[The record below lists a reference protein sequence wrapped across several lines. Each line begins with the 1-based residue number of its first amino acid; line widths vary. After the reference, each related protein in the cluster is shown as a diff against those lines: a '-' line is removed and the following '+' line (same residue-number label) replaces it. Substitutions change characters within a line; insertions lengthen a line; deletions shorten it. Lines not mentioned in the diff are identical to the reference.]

1 MPAMKKVDKLILQAF
16 AGPFILSFF
25 VVVFILLTQHMLKYF
40 DDIIGKDL
48 GWDVIGQLLFYFAVF
63 LTPSALPLGVLF
75 ASLIAFGNLGEHFE
89 LTAIKSAGVSLI
101 RVIQPIFI
109 FVLFLTIIAFHVN
122 NNLVPRAALEA
133 YSLLYD
139 IKQKKPALELREG
152 TFYNGIPEVSIKVD
166 QKLQDGITLK
176 NIIIYDH
183 RKRTGNKDV
192 TVADSGRM
200 YTILNQQ
207 YLKLELF
214 NGYNYTEGSQAGQ
227 DLTGHAHQPD
237 LQAISRSKFARSQ
250 LIFDLS
256 SFSLNRTDKKWFQGN
271 RIMRNLTQ
279 LDGDLDSI
287 NAEIEAQRAK
297 LYHGRSGYFANL
309 ERDLSPTVY
318 QAVEPAKQ
326 HRATGWERADSVG
339 QRTEEPTSN
348 NPPVSPLKRL
358 KLKKLNRRNDS
369 SSQVTAVS
377 KNLPEDQPVDVPNQ
391 KISEKIDSILST
403 TVDASAVSQ
412 AAARARM
419 IKSEISNTLT
429 TTDYYKTEWRTYHI
443 QWHKIWA
450 SSLACIAMFLIG
462 APLGAIIKK
471 GGLGV
476 PFIVSVFFFILY
488 YMLYILGEKWAKT
501 GFIPVIPGVWAA
513 DTILF
518 MIGLLFL
525 RQARLDARLFDA
537 DYYLIAIEKLGKRL
551 QSKLAIGK

>member
-1 MPAMKKVDKLILQAF
+1 MKKIDKLILQAF

-63 LTPSALPLGVLF
+63 LTPSALPLGMLF

-89 LTAIKSAGVSLI
+89 LTAVKSAGVSLL

-109 FVLFLTIIAFHVN
+109 FVLFLTVLAFHVN

-166 QKLQDGITLK
+166 KKLPDGVSLK

-183 RKRTGNKDV
+183 RKRDGNKDV
-192 TVADSGRM
+192 TIADSGRM
-200 YTILNQQ
+200 YTIYNQR

-227 DLTGHAHQPD
+227 DLTSKVRQPN
-237 LQAISRSKFARSQ
+237 LQAISRSQFVRSQ

-271 RIMRNLTQ
+271 RIMRNLRQ

-287 NAEIEAQRAK
+287 GNEIEAQK
-297 LYHGRSGYFANL
+297 LKLLQHRSGYFANL
-309 ERDLSPTVY
+309 ERDI
-318 QAVEPAKQ
+318 APAFQ
-326 HRATGWERADSVG
+326 VAEFTSASSATGWELPDSKIEQQPDHSSSNQPDRPNLRKKLKLLAPKADSAAG
-339 QRTEEPTSN
+339 SPAFNQHQKRGSAGTE
-348 NPPVSPLKRL
+348 
-358 KLKKLNRRNDS
+358 DS
-369 SSQVTAVS
+369 VLSR
-377 KNLPEDQPVDVPNQ
+377 
-391 KISEKIDSILST
+391 IDSLLAMPDDP
-403 TVDASAVSQ
+403 TVVSQ

-419 IKSEISNTLT
+419 VRSEISNTLYAL
-429 TTDYYKTEWRTYHI
+429 DAYKTEWRTYHV

-488 YMLYILGEKWAKT
+488 YMLSILGEKWAKT
-501 GFIPVIPGVWAA
+501 GFIPVVVGVWSA
-513 DTILF
+513 DAILF
-518 MIGLLFL
+518 IIGLLFL
-525 RQARLDARLFDA
+525 RQARLDARLFDT
-537 DYYLIAIEKLGKRL
+537 DYYLIVLDQFRKKLKARL
-551 QSKLAIGK
+551 SHYK